1 MFPIRIADTTAGEW
15 QEHPRFAGIWMKPLL
30 TRADN
35 ALANVSLV
43 RVPPGREV
51 GRHIHP
57 TQVET
62 VYILTGRSILTVGDT
77 EAPLEAGQIAA
88 IPIGAEHALRNV
100 GAEPVEL
107 LAFFT
112 PPIS

>member
-1 MFPIRIADTTAGEW
+1 MFPARIADTTTGEW
-15 QEHPRFAGIWMKPLL
+15 KEHPRFPGILMKPLL
-30 TRADN
+30 TSADN

-51 GRHIHP
+51 GRHFHP

-62 VYILTGRSILTVGDT
+62 VYLITGKSILTVGDT
-77 EAPLEAGQIAA
+77 EAPLEAGQIVA
-88 IPIGAEHALRNV
+88 IPIGVEHALRNV
-100 GAEPVEL
+100 GPESVEL